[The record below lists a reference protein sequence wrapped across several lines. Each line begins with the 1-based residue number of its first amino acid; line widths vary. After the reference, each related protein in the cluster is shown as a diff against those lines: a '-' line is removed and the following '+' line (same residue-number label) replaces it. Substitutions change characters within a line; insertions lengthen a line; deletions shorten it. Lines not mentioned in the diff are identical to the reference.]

1 MNGTGRSASQS
12 AASGP
17 QGHDSLAPEPG
28 RGGAQGR
35 IPTRVTV
42 REEAPD
48 SISRR
53 ASEVVCRHDDG
64 RTQKGSYGCGEGG
77 LARPTGTIDGHDHG
91 AISRPCGSLPARDL
105 DGRRSRTEGPRTSW
119 LSLRAS
125 SRVAGTRLRRKGG
138 RPPSGRRPA
147 RGRGAERCS
156 MPTRDPAPRP
166 WRRLAGLRR
175 FPVAAGASRT

>member
-1 MNGTGRSASQS
+1 LNCTGRSASQS

-28 RGGAQGR
+28 RRGVQGR

-64 RTQKGSYGCGEGG
+64 RTQKGSYGGGEGG
-77 LARPTGTIDGHDHG
+77 LVRPAWTIDGHDHG

-105 DGRRSRTEGPRTSW
+105 YGRRSRTEGPRASW

-125 SRVAGTRLRRKGG
+125 SRVAGTRPRRKGG
-138 RPPSGRRPA
+138 GPTSGRRPA
-147 RGRGAERCS
+147 RGRDAERCS
-156 MPTRDPAPRP
+156 MPTRDLAPRP
-166 WRRLAGLRR
+166 WRQLAGLRR
-175 FPVAAGASRT
+175 FPAAGASRT

>member
-1 MNGTGRSASQS
+1 MNGTGRSARQS

-28 RGGAQGR
+28 RRGVQGR
-35 IPTRVTV
+35 IPTQVTV

-64 RTQKGSYGCGEGG
+64 RTQKGSYGGGEGG
-77 LARPTGTIDGHDHG
+77 LARPAGTIDGHDHG
-91 AISRPCGSLPARDL
+91 AISRPCGRLPARDL
-105 DGRRSRTEGPRTSW
+105 YGRRSRTEGPRARS

-125 SRVAGTRLRRKGG
+125 SWVAGTRPRRKGG
-138 RPPSGRRPA
+138 GPPSGRRPA
-147 RGRGAERCS
+147 RGRGASRWRV
-156 MPTRDPAPRP
+156 PTRDPAPRP
-166 WRRLAGLRR
+166 WRQLAGLRR
-175 FPVAAGASRT
+175 FPAAASALRT

>member
-1 MNGTGRSASQS
+1 MNGTGRSDSHS

-35 IPTRVTV
+35 IPTRVTL

-53 ASEVVCRHDDG
+53 ASEVVCRHEDG
-64 RTQKGSYGCGEGG
+64 RTQKGSYGRGEGG
-77 LARPTGTIDGHDHG
+77 LARPAGTIDGHDHG
-91 AISRPCGSLPARDL
+91 AISRPCGSHPARDL
-105 DGRRSRTEGPRTSW
+105 DGALGQGDLVLTCALTPSII
-119 LSLRAS
+119 
-125 SRVAGTRLRRKGG
+125 AGGRNAPRRKGG
-138 RPPSGRRPA
+138 EPPSGRRPA
-147 RGRGAERCS
+147 RGRGASRWRV
-156 MPTRDPAPRP
+156 PTRDPAPRP

-175 FPVAAGASRT
+175 FPAAAGALRT